1 MTPETTSEGDNGQE
15 RYLVTGLVRGVRI
28 LRLFTADR
36 PVISAPEM
44 AQELKIPR
52 STVFRLA
59 QTLDYL
65 GLLEK
70 VEHGQAYRLGVS
82 LLSLGF
88 ELLASLDIAELGRPI
103 ADALADRTG
112 LSSHIVIR
120 DGTDVVVV
128 YKASGRSAFTGS
140 LTVGSRLPAH
150 ATVLG
155 RVILADL
162 PEAEIDAL
170 YGRKSLV
177 PSGKQTPVSVT
188 ELKALLAEDRERG
201 YAVSDSFFE
210 QGVSA
215 IAAPVRDHTGRA
227 VGAIN
232 TTILGSVAGRGDLEQ
247 LIAQVREAAAQ
258 LSNTLNYRPVSL
270 EGQRRA
276 V

>member
-1 MTPETTSEGDNGQE
+1 MTPETENGQE

-44 AQELKIPR
+44 AQELNIPR

-59 QTLDYL
+59 QTLEYL
-65 GLLEK
+65 GLLQK
-70 VEHGQAYRLGVS
+70 VEHGQSYRLGVS

-103 ADALADRTG
+103 ADALAEQTG

-120 DGTDVVVV
+120 DGSEVIVV
-128 YKASGRSAFTGS
+128 YKASGRSTFTGS

-162 PEAEIDAL
+162 PEADIDAL
-170 YGRKSLV
+170 FGRTPLT
-177 PSGKQTPVSVT
+177 PSGKQTPASVAD
-188 ELKALLAEDRERG
+188 LKALLVEDREHG

-232 TTILGSVAGRGDLEQ
+232 TTILGSLDGRADLDQ
-247 LIAQVREAAAQ
+247 LIAQVRDAAAQ
-258 LSNTLNYRPVSL
+258 LSHTLNYRPAAV

>member
-1 MTPETTSEGDNGQE
+1 MSNDLDSGQE
-15 RYLVTGLVRGVRI
+15 RYLVPGLVRGIRI
-28 LRLFTADR
+28 LRLFRSDR

-44 AQELKIPR
+44 AQELNIPR

-59 QTLDYL
+59 QTLEFL

-70 VEHGQAYRLGVS
+70 VEHGQSYRLGVS

-88 ELLASLDIAELGRPI
+88 EFLASLDIAELGRPI

-112 LSSHIVIR
+112 LSSHVVIR

-128 YKASGRSAFTGS
+128 YKAAGRSAFTGA
-140 LTVGSRLPAH
+140 LTPGARLPAH

-155 RVILADL
+155 RVILADMPDGEL
-162 PEAEIDAL
+162 DAL
-170 YGRKSLV
+170 YG
-177 PSGKQTPVSVT
+177 GKALEASSDKTPVRLDD
-188 ELKALLAEDRERG
+188 LKKLLAEDRTRG

-210 QGVSA
+210 QGISA

-227 VGAIN
+227 IGAIN
-232 TTILGSVAGRGDLEQ
+232 TTILGAADAREDLDA
-247 LIAQVREAAAQ
+247 LIVQVCDSADQ
-258 LSNTLNYRPVSL
+258 LSRSLNFRPD
-270 EGQRRA
+270 GMGAQRRA